1 MAQPREPHI
10 EADRDTLRG
19 VPDVWFIRHAPA
31 AGNLDGRFMGR
42 LDVKVDA
49 EGLTTAAAL
58 EGTVP
63 AEVVISSP
71 LRRAAHTA
79 VAIFPDHDIRLDERL
94 AERHFGAWQ
103 GREKAEV
110 RADRPDAFTD
120 AGTLDLTVTP
130 PDGESL
136 AELCTRV
143 HAVLQELADGP
154 PDAQVALVAHNAV
167 LRSARILLGLL
178 TVEQASVTP
187 EPFARPS
194 CVRVDVTTLQPVDAA
209 IAAGA

>member
-1 MAQPREPHI
+1 M
-10 EADRDTLRG
+10 
-19 VPDVWFIRHAPA
+19 PDVWFIRHAPA

-49 EGLTTAAAL
+49 EGLTQARAL
-58 EGTVP
+58 EGTVD
-63 AEVVISSP
+63 ADLVISSP

-79 VAIFPDHDIRLDERL
+79 VALFPDHDIRLDERL
-94 AERHFGAWQ
+94 AERDFGAWQ

-110 RADRPDAFTD
+110 RAEHPDAFTA

-130 PDGESL
+130 PDGEAL
-136 AELCTRV
+136 ADLFARV

-154 PDAQVALVAHNAV
+154 PEQRVALVAHNAV

-187 EPFARPS
+187 EPFAQPS
-194 CVRVDVTTLQPVDAA
+194 LLRVDASTLQPLGVAVANDGSA
-209 IAAGA
+209 